1 MVLPTG
7 TPRAIVVTI
16 SRQRSG
22 GLVSERL
29 ISVDSHVFT
38 THAGIKSHLPQP
50 WHDEYD
56 EGVAKFAAL
65 DAEQRGDVPMKLPAR
80 AMEQAALERPGYRD
94 PKDRLADMDTDGI
107 DVEVL
112 YSEVSGFRNIA
123 LMTTGREQAARAFN
137 DTMAEFASA
146 DPRRLLVSY
155 QIPLWD
161 VDNAVSEVLRLAGE
175 GARSVHLPNYPSEF
189 GLPDYHDTRYD
200 PLWGALSETGLPIS
214 QHLGIKESLWDVF
227 RRDPTPSKGIFTS
240 LPALAL
246 AENLAFWILAGTLA
260 RFPKLRILLVEAGLG
275 WMNWYLAVLDQ
286 QVELGYEYPAI
297 QELPS
302 FYFHRQVFLSFMDD
316 GPGLQ
321 MRHDLGL
328 ENLMWSTD
336 YPHPATTFPRSRER
350 IDQQMEGIP
359 AGERELLVCGNAA
372 RVYGI

>member
-1 MVLPTG
+1 
-7 TPRAIVVTI
+7 
-16 SRQRSG
+16 
-22 GLVSERL
+22 VSERL

-38 THAGIKSHLPQP
+38 THADIKSHLPQP

-65 DAEQRGDVPMKLPAR
+65 DGEQRGGVPMKLPAR
-80 AMEQAALERPGYRD
+80 AMEQAALQRPGYRD

-137 DTMAEFASA
+137 DAMAEFASA

-161 VDNAVSEVLRLAGE
+161 IDNAVSEVLRLAGE

-275 WMNWYLAVLDQ
+275 WMNWYLSVLDQ

-350 IDQQMEGIP
+350 IEQQMEGIP
-359 AGERELLVCGNAA
+359 AGEREMLVCGNAA

>member
-1 MVLPTG
+1 VLPGG

-22 GLVSERL
+22 GLVPERL

-38 THAGIKSHLPQP
+38 THAEIKSHLPQP

-56 EGVAKFAAL
+56 EGVAKFAVL
-65 DAEQRGDVPMKLPAR
+65 DGEQRGGVPMKLPTR

-94 PKDRLADMDTDGI
+94 PKDRLSDMDTDGI

-123 LMTTGREQAARAFN
+123 LMTKGREEAARAFN
-137 DTMAEFASA
+137 DAMAEFASA
-146 DPRRLLVSY
+146 DPRRLMVSY

-161 VDNAVSEVLRLAGE
+161 IDSAVSEVLRLAGE

-200 PLWGALSETGLPIS
+200 PLWGVLSETGLPIS

-275 WMNWYLAVLDQ
+275 WMNWYLSVLDQ

-316 GPGLQ
+316 APGLQ

>member
-1 MVLPTG
+1 MPMYP
-7 TPRAIVVTI
+7 PRRGSIGVAERHTTRHSSHYQPPVI
-16 SRQRSG
+16 G

-65 DAEQRGDVPMKLPAR
+65 DGEQRGGVPMKLPAR

-112 YSEVSGFRNIA
+112 YSEVIGFRNIA

-137 DTMAEFASA
+137 DAMAEFASA

-161 VDNAVSEVLRLAGE
+161 IDNAVSEVLRLAGE

-227 RRDPTPSKGIFTS
+227 RRDPTPSKGIF
-240 LPALAL
+240 
-246 AENLAFWILAGTLA
+246 
-260 RFPKLRILLVEAGLG
+260 
-275 WMNWYLAVLDQ
+275 
-286 QVELGYEYPAI
+286 
-297 QELPS
+297 
-302 FYFHRQVFLSFMDD
+302 
-316 GPGLQ
+316 
-321 MRHDLGL
+321 
-328 ENLMWSTD
+328 
-336 YPHPATTFPRSRER
+336 
-350 IDQQMEGIP
+350 
-359 AGERELLVCGNAA
+359 
-372 RVYGI
+372 